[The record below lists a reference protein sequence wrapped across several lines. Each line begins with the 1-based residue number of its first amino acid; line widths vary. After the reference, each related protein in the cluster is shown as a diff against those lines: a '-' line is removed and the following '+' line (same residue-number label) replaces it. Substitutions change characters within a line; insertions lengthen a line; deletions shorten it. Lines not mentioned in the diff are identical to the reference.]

1 MTNMIY
7 RRLGRSGLKVSV
19 ISFGAWMAIQEP
31 VDQELFDKLMK
42 MSYDAGINFFDN
54 AEYYTHGLSETVM
67 GISIK
72 NNGFKREDLVIS
84 TKIFFGTNGW
94 GPNAKGLSKKHLV
107 EGMNASLKRLQLDYV
122 DLVFAHRPDPEVPM
136 EEIQITEAHVIAREL
151 GLEGPVM
158 EQPQYN
164 IFNRERVEKEYLPL
178 YENFGLGTTIWSPL
192 AHGVLTGKYT
202 NGIPQGARFDG
213 AEGVHKVHVGRFNH
227 DKGKD
232 QIQRVPRLEPIAK
245 QLGCTL
251 PQLAI
256 AWCIKNPNVSTAIT
270 AFSKV
275 EQFES
280 NIKCLDIIDKLTPEI
295 MNQIDDIFETKP
307 TQVANFRDQ

>member
-1 MTNMIY
+1 
-7 RRLGRSGLKVSV
+7 
-19 ISFGAWMAIQEP
+19 
-31 VDQELFDKLMK
+31 MK

-67 GISIK
+67 GNSIK

-94 GPNAKGLSKKHLV
+94 GPNAKGLSRKHLI

-136 EEIQITEAHVIAREL
+136 DEIVRGFNHLINQGKAFYWGTSEWSAQQITEAHVIAREL

-213 AEGVHKVHVGRFNH
+213 AEGVHKVHVGRFDH
-227 DKGKD
+227 EKGKD

-245 QLGCTL
+245 QLDCTL

-307 TQVANFRDQ
+307 TQVANFRGQ